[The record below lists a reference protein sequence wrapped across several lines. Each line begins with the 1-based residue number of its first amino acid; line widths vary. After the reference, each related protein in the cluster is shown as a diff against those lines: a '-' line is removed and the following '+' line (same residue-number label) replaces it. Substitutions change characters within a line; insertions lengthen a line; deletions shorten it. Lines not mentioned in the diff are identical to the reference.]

1 MTLAALFFA
10 LILQDAGTSPAL
22 PDPDEVEA
30 LQREAREAEE
40 VAAERAARADA
51 IAQEIATLQQRL
63 IDAAE
68 RVRVREAAAS
78 EADARLAEL
87 EMEEAALRTALVQE
101 RASLSRVLGAL
112 QRMETGS
119 PPALAVNPEDAAEAA
134 RAAGLLANIAPQ
146 LEARAEAVRARL
158 RELETLRERLLAQGA
173 QVDDAVEALDETR
186 AEVEALIAERRD
198 AERRLR
204 AESEDLSRRAA
215 EIAGRAQTLEDLLSE
230 IRRFA
235 AAEPRLSPRRT
246 DPPIAGGSET
256 GIPVPRLR
264 PEPMDA
270 GSLVAARPLRGEVEG
285 MRFSDARG
293 QLRPPAFGPLVT
305 GFRAEGRDGQARD
318 GIWFETRPRAQ
329 VVAPF
334 DGVVVFAGDFQA
346 LEGVLLINTADGYTL
361 VIGGMAALYAREG
374 QSVLAGE
381 PIGTTPDRENPA
393 PRVYFGI
400 LRSTDQPEDP
410 ENWLRPEFRRG

>member
-87 EMEEAALRTALVQE
+87 EMEEAELRTALVQE

-134 RAAGLLANIAPQ
+134 RAALDEALAALERPWQKHGGAQAIPSV
-146 LEARAEAVRARL
+146 LEALPSPATRAILTVLEAGESVCQTLLL
-158 RELETLRERLLAQGA
+158 RETVFLCTERGTTIVSCTFWRQNTVWDTFG
-173 QVDDAVEALDETR
+173 
-186 AEVEALIAERRD
+186 
-198 AERRLR
+198 
-204 AESEDLSRRAA
+204 
-215 EIAGRAQTLEDLLSE
+215 
-230 IRRFA
+230 
-235 AAEPRLSPRRT
+235 PRL
-246 DPPIAGGSET
+246 
-256 GIPVPRLR
+256 
-264 PEPMDA
+264 
-270 GSLVAARPLRGEVEG
+270 
-285 MRFSDARG
+285 
-293 QLRPPAFGPLVT
+293 
-305 GFRAEGRDGQARD
+305 
-318 GIWFETRPRAQ
+318 
-329 VVAPF
+329 
-334 DGVVVFAGDFQA
+334 
-346 LEGVLLINTADGYTL
+346 
-361 VIGGMAALYAREG
+361 
-374 QSVLAGE
+374 
-381 PIGTTPDRENPA
+381 
-393 PRVYFGI
+393 
-400 LRSTDQPEDP
+400 
-410 ENWLRPEFRRG
+410 